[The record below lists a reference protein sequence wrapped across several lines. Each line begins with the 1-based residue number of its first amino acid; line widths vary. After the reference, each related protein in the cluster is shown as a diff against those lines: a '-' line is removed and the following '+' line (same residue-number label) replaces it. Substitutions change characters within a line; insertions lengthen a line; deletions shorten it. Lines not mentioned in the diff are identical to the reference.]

1 MGELGIMDAIKL
13 LDIIACG
20 ETSTVQFKQTLDN
33 QDKVAAEMIAMSN
46 SKGGL
51 ILFGV
56 EDKTGKIEGLDY
68 GNLQES
74 ENKLATI
81 ATDFIKP
88 SIYITTEVVMIE
100 EKHILIVQIQEGIFK
115 PYKDRN
121 GAIWVR
127 QGSDKRRVTENS
139 EILRLL
145 QQNGGFID
153 EMTVNNTSE
162 SDIDTGKIEEYIRKS
177 KKDTAEIEKISKTR
191 LYGNL
196 NIVKEDKLTLG
207 GLLFFSKDPQ
217 KYRPTFCIKAVSYIG
232 NSRGGNNYRDSVD
245 ILGTIPELFR
255 EGMLFF
261 SRNLK
266 HLQDGQNFN
275 SVGKMEISQTA
286 LEELLQNA
294 LLHRDYTKN
303 APVLL
308 MIFDDRLEIVSPGSL
323 PNSLTVESIKMGQ
336 AVVRNNLIVSYA
348 SKLMEYRGFGSG
360 IIRSLEQQ
368 PNIEFYNDIEGEQ
381 FIVKIPRKS

>member
-1 MGELGIMDAIKL
+1 MDAIKL